1 MTLVL
6 DVAVVLAWRFQRP
19 DPAEQALAGRVLNEL
34 LACEAT
40 VPVFW
45 YAAVAEGALGGE
57 RSGAL
62 QPADTSY
69 YLNELSQLLIFMDN
83 DHPQAHQ
90 SEILLLARTHGVSMH
105 EAAYLELA
113 MRSRSVLATFNGKL
127 AAAAR
132 NCGVRVYGDPEP
144 VPETE

>member
-1 MTLVL
+1 MILVL
-6 DVAVVLAWRFQRP
+6 DVAMALAWRFQRD
-19 DPAEQALAGRVLNEL
+19 DPAEQALAGKALNEL
-34 LACEAT
+34 LNCEAM

-45 YAAVAEGALGGE
+45 YAAVAEGVLGGE

-62 QPADTSY
+62 QTADTSY

-90 SEILLLARTHGVSMH
+90 AEVLLLARTHGLSAH

-113 MRSRSVLATFNGKL
+113 MRGRSVLATFDGKL
-127 AAAAR
+127 AAVAR
-132 NCGVRVYGDPEP
+132 LCGVRVYGDPEP
-144 VPETE
+144 APEPE